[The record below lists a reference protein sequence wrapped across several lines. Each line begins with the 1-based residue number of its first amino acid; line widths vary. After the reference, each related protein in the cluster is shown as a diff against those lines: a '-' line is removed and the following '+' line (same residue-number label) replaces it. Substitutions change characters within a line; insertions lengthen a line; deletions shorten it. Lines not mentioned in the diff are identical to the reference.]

1 MNISKVL
8 IQYVDSGAADYTK
21 GITVLQFSVKEQCK
35 NFAQP
40 HIRPAG
46 FKRFWV
52 EKLSKAS

>member
-8 IQYVDSGAADYTK
+8 IQYVDSGAVDYTK
-21 GITVLQFSVKEQCK
+21 GITVSVKEQCK